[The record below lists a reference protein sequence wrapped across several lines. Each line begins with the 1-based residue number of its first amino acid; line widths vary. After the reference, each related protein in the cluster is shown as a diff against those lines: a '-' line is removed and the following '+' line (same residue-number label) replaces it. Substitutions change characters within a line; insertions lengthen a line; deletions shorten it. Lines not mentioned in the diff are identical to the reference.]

1 MNGDF
6 PQTYSVEPDMTAT
19 PHGNIDELII
29 KAWLQ
34 ELEDAPFERYRREFT
49 KIDPRKLANLVEQL
63 DFSATGF
70 SKPEE
75 RKEYILRRLKRG
87 DKPGGVVSY
96 KTPGGF
102 DIPEGQDSR
111 GIKYKPVG
119 GVTRV
124 TPRTKLDQLLDFIL
138 PQTDP
143 DTTYHGYTET
153 PEEIHSRINQPD
165 YLEEQFGPDAAE
177 PSEAFDEELY
187 YGMSYEEQQLRTL
200 IHEMFHLPYP
210 YEKYPGAGAHKWGGG
225 ESQEWYDEFAEEPLL
240 KQIKE
245 LYPTKEGLRKLV
257 DDLLSPIK

>member
-6 PQTYSVEPDMTAT
+6 PQTYSVEPDMTAA
-19 PHGNIDELII
+19 PHGNIDELIM

-34 ELEDAPFERYRREFT
+34 ELEDAPFERYGKEFT
-49 KIDPRKLANLVEQL
+49 KIDSRKLANLVEQL

-75 RKEYILRRLKRG
+75 RKEYILRKLRRG

-102 DIPEGQDSR
+102 SAPEGRDSR
-111 GIKYKPVG
+111 GVKYRPVG
-119 GVTRV
+119 GLTVM
-124 TPRTKLDQLLDFIL
+124 PPKTKLDQLLDFIL
-138 PQTDP
+138 PQVDP
-143 DTTYHGYTET
+143 DTLYFGYTET
-153 PEEIHSRINQPD
+153 PEEK
-165 YLEEQFGPDAAE
+165 YEKEEELFGPEGAE
-177 PSEAFDEELY
+177 ALDEELY
-187 YGMSYEEQQLRTL
+187 YGMSYEDWQIRSL
-200 IHEMFHLPYP
+200 IHEMFHLPFP

-257 DDLLSPIK
+257 DDLLNPVK